1 MRTSNR
7 VLAIVLFCLLIL
19 IAPVFEADN
28 GLRATSGKA
37 FPARNLITEKSIEFE
52 AAVSTLYNEANLE
65 ESGLKRTVFEYA
77 YKGYLL
83 LLGQH
88 KLPNSQVITIC
99 DFSQSSRRRRMYVID
114 LENKKVLV
122 NTYVAHGSR
131 SGGEYARSFSN
142 NPSSHKSSLG
152 FYITMQ
158 TYFGK
163 HGLSL
168 KIHGLEK
175 GFNDKADRRNIVIHG
190 SGYVGEDFLKSNSF
204 NGRSYGCPAVPASR
218 VDDVIDDIKGGSCLF
233 IYYPEKKYLHTSKIL
248 NG

>member
-1 MRTSNR
+1 MRKSNR
-7 VLAIVLFCLLIL
+7 VLAVVLICLLIL
-19 IAPVFEADN
+19 LAPVFESDN

-37 FPARNLITEKSIEFE
+37 LPSRNFIKEKSIEFE
-52 AAVSTLYNEANLE
+52 AAVNSLYNEANLE
-65 ESGLKRTVFEYA
+65 ESGLQRSVFEYA
-77 YKGYLL
+77 YKGYMWLL
-83 LLGQH
+83 EQH
-88 KLPNSQVITIC
+88 KLEKSDVITIC

-122 NTYVAHGSR
+122 NTYVAHGRR

-152 FYITMQ
+152 FYITEE

-190 SGYVGEDFLKSNSF
+190 SRYVGENFLKSNSF
-204 NGRSYGCPAVPASR
+204 NGRSFGCPAIPLGK
-218 VDDVIDDIKGGSCLF
+218 VDDVIDEIKGGSCLF
-233 IYYPEKKYLHTSKIL
+233 IYYPEKKYLHSSKIL